1 MLIFKESNL
10 FLLIIS
16 SILSSTQAVLIITPT
31 DNTDLEYSLKLS
43 STHSCTIHLQ
53 NLRDSPPPSSV
64 LEEIILSNNAGFLTW
79 TVNLRL
85 IHPVDNFHETCT
97 LNVIIQGN
105 TTLLE
110 TLGLVHMNRHNYRN
124 GPILIFVIVTELCP
138 DEVQELR
145 FIDNMENLFIHFP
158 TNCSDV
164 QESKEFFPNT
174 LFIPGPKGSGFFSKV
189 TTELNSELI
198 GSNQNLYNWHSH
210 KPPEIVLELM
220 MMSRGNTC
228 PLLLQSPY
236 NLNGLD
242 EQLYPERC
250 TTTDELLL
258 ITLRNKVNFTI
269 GKRYSQLGGNNI
281 IQTGR
286 LFHQG
291 VTKRSRFFES
301 HMLVGKLLYCDT
313 AAVLQRVGFSILW
326 FPFHVHLWIG
336 IVIALIASAIC
347 LSLKHL
353 RLNWMTVKL
362 VFDNIFRSF
371 RTFLG
376 QETGME
382 ADNVIFLGLGL
393 AGLTLLTAY
402 DELLMSDLAAP
413 LDPRPIDDRELFEL
427 KSLGYKIGHPYFN
440 LIGEKDVVQSISGGD
455 QSAYQKLLF
464 MEVTQSLSLDELI
477 LKPNELRESFRNKI
491 MFHTQGRKDLIDI
504 LLKYVRA
511 LISSWPCAFL
521 REKLSESKSVIV
533 FETRGSREMISF
545 AKNIRE
551 AGILSQWEEWEYELK
566 RKEMR
571 RFLRKEVDYYYYF
584 DSVYLVMLKNL
595 YPIFVL
601 WGGLLLLA
609 LGIWFIECAVFY
621 VNIFKIISWIRQ
633 TIKCIILWGR
643 CLVRFCRHCGQI
655 VAARFHELRIIM
667 KSPQFL

>member
-1 MLIFKESNL
+1 MHIFKESNL
-10 FLLIIS
+10 FLLIIL
-16 SILSSTQAVLIITPT
+16 SILSSTEAVLIITPT

-43 STHSCTIHLQ
+43 STRSCTIHLQ
-53 NLRDSPPPSSV
+53 NSRESPPSSSV

-79 TVNLRL
+79 TVNFRL
-85 IHPVDNFHETCT
+85 IHPIDNFHETCT
-97 LNVIIQGN
+97 LNVVIQGN

-110 TLGLVHMNRHNYRN
+110 TLGLVHKNRQNYRN

-158 TNCSDV
+158 KNCSDV

-189 TTELNSELI
+189 TTELNPELI
-198 GSNQNLYNWHSH
+198 GSNHNLYNWHSH

-220 MMSRGNTC
+220 RSRGNTC
-228 PLLLQSPY
+228 PLLLQLP
-236 NLNGLD
+236 NNWNGFD

-250 TTTDELLL
+250 TTDELLL

-269 GKRYSQLGGNNI
+269 GKRYSQLGGNNV
-281 IQTGR
+281 IQAGR
-286 LFHQG
+286 LFYEG

-301 HMLVGKLLYCDT
+301 HILVGKLLYCDT
-313 AAVLQRVGFSILW
+313 AAVMQRVGFSILW

-413 LDPRPIDDRELFEL
+413 LDPRPIDDRDLFEL
-427 KSLGYKIGHPYFN
+427 KSLGYKLGHPYFN
-440 LIGEKDVVQSISGGD
+440 LIGRKDIVQSMSGGD
-455 QSAYQKLLF
+455 GSTYQKLLF

-511 LISSWPCAFL
+511 LISSWPCSFL

-551 AGILSQWEEWEYELK
+551 AGILSQWEEWEYEVK
-566 RKEMR
+566 RMEMR
-571 RFLRKEVDYYYYF
+571 RFLKKEVGYF
-584 DSVYLVMLKNL
+584 YFYSTYLVMLKNL

-601 WGGLLLLA
+601 WGVLLSLA
-609 LGIWFIECAVFY
+609 LGVWFIELVVFY
-621 VNIFKIISWIRQ
+621 VNIFKIKSWIRQ
-633 TIKCIILWGR
+633 TINCITLCGR
-643 CLVRFCRHCGQI
+643 CLVIFFRHCGQI
-655 VAARFHELRIIM
+655 VAARFHEIKRI
-667 KSPQFL
+667 S

>member
-1 MLIFKESNL
+1 MLIIFKESNL
-10 FLLIIS
+10 FLLIIL
-16 SILSSTQAVLIITPT
+16 SILSSTKTVLIITPT

-53 NLRDSPPPSSV
+53 NLRDSPPSSV

-79 TVNLRL
+79 TVNFRL
-85 IHPVDNFHETCT
+85 IHPIDNFHETCT

-110 TLGLVHMNRHNYRN
+110 TLGLVHKNRQNYRN

-158 TNCSDV
+158 KNCSDV
-164 QESKEFFPNT
+164 KESKEFFPNT

-198 GSNQNLYNWHSH
+198 GTNHNLYNWHSH

-228 PLLLQSPY
+228 PLLLLQLPN
-236 NLNGLD
+236 NLNDL
-242 EQLYPERC
+242 ERC
-250 TTTDELLL
+250 TTDELLL
-258 ITLRNKVNFTI
+258 VTLRNKVNFTI

-281 IQTGR
+281 IQAGR
-286 LFHQG
+286 LFYEG
-291 VTKRSRFFES
+291 ITKRSRFFES
-301 HMLVGKLLYCDT
+301 HILVGKLLYCDT
-313 AAVLQRVGFSILW
+313 AAVMRRVGFSILW

-440 LIGEKDVVQSISGGD
+440 LIGEKDDIVQSMSGGD
-455 QSAYQKLLF
+455 GSTYEKLLF

-511 LISSWPCAFL
+511 LISSWPCTFL

-533 FETRGSREMISF
+533 FETRGSREMIGF

-551 AGILSQWEEWEYELK
+551 AGILSQWEEWEYEVK
-566 RKEMR
+566 RKEMS
-571 RFLRKEVDYYYYF
+571 RFLRKEVDYYYL
-584 DSVYLVMLKNL
+584 DSTYLVMLKNL

-601 WGGLLLLA
+601 WGGMLLIA
-609 LGIWFIECAVFY
+609 LGIWCIEIVAFY

-633 TIKCIILWGR
+633 TIKCIILCVR
-643 CLVRFCRHCGQI
+643 CLVRFCRHCGH
-655 VAARFHELRIIM
+655 VVTARFHERRRIRSLASVPI
-667 KSPQFL
+667 